1 MLKLSNTLATCGES
15 GSLESLHAFGMLSST
30 GIPAPESD
38 GPSLHLQPQTW
49 GHTGL
54 LWMAAEKPGS
64 CWEEALAWACLLPWV
79 PGEKE
84 VKSLRSR
91 APLGPEHREEMRG
104 RNLGLPEALHES
116 HCVFQTLQVEFVK
129 DLKKFRIGS
138 APRQVDATPYLLTN
152 TVTKMK
158 GSTEERYKRYH
169 LFLQ

>member
-1 MLKLSNTLATCGES
+1 MSTGGPGCQQQAGES

-84 VKSLRSR
+84 VKSLRPR

-116 HCVFQTLQVEFVK
+116 QARVSLTQPLTSPASLAGGGPFVFSISF
-129 DLKKFRIGS
+129 FI
-138 APRQVDATPYLLTN
+138 YLYSF
-152 TVTKMK
+152 
-158 GSTEERYKRYH
+158 GCTES
-169 LFLQ
+169 LL